1 MCWTNSTSTP
11 SSAQASRL
19 IGLDHEAA
27 LVAVDRRARAGRRR
41 RASSAA
47 ARGISPA
54 PCRTA
59 FRSTRGT
66 RRSGSAPTTPRCRGT
81 SATVRSRPSAKWT
94 CASQPSSLAQLVGG
108 ERVAAVVAGA
118 VGDVLDQRLVGA
130 GQLDHPLDHLDVLAL
145 VGAADVVG
153 LAGPALHQ
161 HRVDAAAEVLDVE
174 PVADLLAVAVDRQRV
189 AVERVQDHQRDQLL
203 RVLARAVVV
212 GAAARS
218 RPRSRRCGRGRR
230 RAGRRPPWSP
240 SRARRGRAARS
251 R

>member
-1 MCWTNSTSTP
+1 MLDELDVDP
-11 SSAQASRL
+11 QLGPGVAA

-27 LVAVDRRARAGRRR
+27 LVTVNLRLEQDDAVELRREPLRHQPSALAVL
-41 RASSAA
+41 AS
-47 ARGISPA
+47 
-54 PCRTA
+54 
-59 FRSTRGT
+59 RSTRGT
-66 RRSGSAPTTPRCRGT
+66 RRSGSGPTTPRCRGT
-81 SATVRSRPSAKWT
+81 TATVRSSPSAKRT
-94 CASQPSSLAQLVGG
+94 CASQPSSCADLLAA

-118 VGDVLDQRLVGA
+118 VLDVLDQRLVGA
-130 GQLDHPLDHLDVLAL
+130 GQLDHPLHHLDVLAL

-153 LAGPALHQ
+153 LAGAAVHQ

-174 PVADLLAVAVDRQRV
+174 PVADLAAVAVDGQGV
-189 AVERVQDHQRDQLL
+189 AVERVEHRQRDQLL

-212 GAAARS
+212 GAAADHRLQ
-218 RPRSRRCGRGRR
+218 RRRCGSGRR